1 MQINVAGLLKSA
13 VGAQRDYEVNET
25 LNLLDGESLVEGTVT
40 LVRTSRGI
48 LARANLATTVEISC
62 SRCLGRYRQPLAIK
76 IEEEFFPT
84 IDIVSGTP
92 LPPPDEP
99 GSFII
104 NEHHILDLDEAVRQ
118 YTLLVLPMKPLC
130 REECAGIC
138 PTCGADRN
146 QGACGCPTQQTDPRW
161 AKLAKLLESDK

>member
-25 LNLLDGESLVEGTVT
+25 LKLLDGESPVEGTVT
-40 LVRTSRGI
+40 LVRTNRGI
-48 LARANLATTVEISC
+48 LVRANVKTNVEISC

-76 IEEEFFPT
+76 IEEEYFPT
-84 IDIVSGTP
+84 LDIVSGTP

-99 GSFII
+99 GSFLI
-104 NEHHILDLDEAVRQ
+104 NEHHILDLGEAVRQ
-118 YTLLVLPMKPLC
+118 YTLLALPMKPLC
-130 REECAGIC
+130 HEECAGIC

-146 QGACGCPTQQTDPRW
+146 QGDCGCPTQQTDPRW
-161 AKLAKLLESDK
+161 AKLFEKQ